1 VYLTLGRFEH
11 DQLLS
16 FAATSIHELEQHL
29 RALHLTLSGQ
39 QRGSTHENTVQ
50 PKLLQGILLRGWL
63 PLHEILE
70 QQKHSFARYFPAD
83 PNFQRERSYSS
94 RKSVMFAGFGFGCF
108 LSEA

>member
-1 VYLTLGRFEH
+1 
-11 DQLLS
+11 D
-16 FAATSIHELEQHL
+16 ATFLEQPGHL
-29 RALHLTLSGQ
+29 SLRCLSADSNF
-39 QRGSTHENTVQ
+39 RRKIS
-50 PKLLQGILLRGWL
+50 WL

-70 QQKHSFARYFPAD
+70 PQKHSFARYFPAD